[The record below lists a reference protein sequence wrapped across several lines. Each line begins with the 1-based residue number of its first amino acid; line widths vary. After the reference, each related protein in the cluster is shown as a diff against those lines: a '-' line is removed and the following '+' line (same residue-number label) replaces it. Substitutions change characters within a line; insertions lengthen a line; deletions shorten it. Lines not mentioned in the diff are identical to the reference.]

1 MARSPAAL
9 ALTAGAVVFA
19 ASIYLQ
25 AQADNPGPT
34 ARKPSLSGSPIGQ
47 SATQELLQRYCISCH
62 NARLK
67 TASLALDSVDL
78 QNVAAQPQV
87 WEKVVTKLR
96 TAAMPPVGRPR
107 PDAATYDAAAGW
119 LEGELDRAAKSNP
132 HPGVRP
138 PLHRLNRSEYKNA
151 ARDLLAL
158 DDLPREMEIDVL
170 LPADDASYGFD
181 NIADALGTSPTLI
194 ERYLSAAQKISR
206 LAIGDAATPLIVDTY
221 KLPPQLPQ
229 EDRFDGLPYGTRG
242 GIRIERFFP
251 LDGEYTFRMILGGA
265 RSPDRHDLELL
276 IDGERAQVFT
286 IDGRGRGRGRAGG
299 PSTAPAPG
307 QAPASLT
314 LGLIEQAP
322 PDYQVKRFVPAGHHT
337 VIATF
342 VKKTSAAVEDVLRP
356 FSRSGQAGAPAQP
369 ALASVTITG
378 PLAAAGPGDTASR
391 RRILT
396 CHPNGANQ
404 ESACAKE
411 ILSTL
416 AKRAYRRPVGDE
428 DLQTL
433 LTFYEAGRAEGSFEA
448 GIQRALE
455 RMLVSPYFL
464 FRAER
469 DPAAPAGRISDLEL
483 ASRLSF
489 FLWSSIPDDALIDVA
504 ARNSLHDPVE
514 LERQVKRMLADP
526 RASALVDNFASQWLF
541 LRNVDAASPDPRVF
555 PDFDEALRRAMRRE
569 TELFVHDVLAN
580 DRSVRELLTA
590 DYTFLNE
597 RLARHYG
604 VAGVYGD
611 QFRRVSIADTPRRGL
626 LGHASLLTVTS
637 YAHRTS
643 PVLRGK
649 WMLDNLLG
657 APPPPPP
664 PDIPALQETNN
675 KTGKALTMREAMEQH
690 RANPSCAG
698 CHARMDPLGFA
709 LENYDAVGRW
719 RTQAANTPIDASGT
733 LPDGTRFDGARGLID
748 AILRRPDAFATT
760 VTERLMTYAIGRGIE
775 YFDAPAV
782 RAIRRDAAAQDY
794 RFSAI
799 VLGIVNSVPFQ
810 MRATAGGRASSASAA
825 LRRTVHMPGV
835 EAGPKRPGLR
845 GGSERPGLQGRSERP
860 GLQSDR
866 GEH

>member
-1 MARSPAAL
+1 MARSAAAF
-9 ALTAGAVVFA
+9 ALTAGAAVFA

-25 AQADNPGPT
+25 AQAV
-34 ARKPSLSGSPIGQ
+34 
-47 SATQELLQRYCISCH
+47 SAGAADTQQLLQRYCISCH
-62 NARLK
+62 NTRVK
-67 TASLALDSVDL
+67 TAALALDAVDL

-107 PDAATYDAAAGW
+107 PDAAAYDAAAGW

-132 HPGVRP
+132 NPGVRP

-181 NIADALGTSPTLI
+181 NIADALGTSPSLI

-265 RSPDRHDLELL
+265 RSSDRHDLELL

-286 IDGRGRGRGRAGG
+286 IEGRGRGRGRGA
-299 PSTAPAPG
+299 APASGPAAG
-307 QAPASLT
+307 AAPASLALT
-314 LGLIEQAP
+314 LIEQAP

-356 FSRSGQAGAPAQP
+356 FSRSGQAGAPPQP
-369 ALASVTITG
+369 TLASVTITG
-378 PLAAAGPGDTASR
+378 PVAAAGPGDTASR
-391 RRILT
+391 RRIFT
-396 CHPNGANQ
+396 CRPASPEQ
-404 ESACAKE
+404 EAPCAKE
-411 ILSTL
+411 IVSTL
-416 AKRAYRRPVGDE
+416 AKRAYRRPVTDE

-433 LTFYEAGRAEGSFEA
+433 LTFYNTGRAEGGFEV

-455 RMLVSPYFL
+455 RVLVSPYFL

-469 DPAAPAGRISDLEL
+469 DPGAPAGRISDLEL

-489 FLWSSIPDDALIDVA
+489 FLWSSIPDDALIDVG
-504 ARNSLHDPVE
+504 ARNALHEPAE

-541 LRNVDAASPDPRVF
+541 LRNVDAAAPDPRVF

-611 QFRRVSIADTPRRGL
+611 HFRRVSIAGTPRRGL

-657 APPPPPP
+657 SPPPPPP
-664 PDIPALQETNN
+664 PDIPALQETN

-690 RANPSCAG
+690 RANPSCAS

-760 VTERLMTYAIGRGIE
+760 VIERLMTYAIGRGIE
-775 YFDAPAV
+775 HFDAPAI

-799 VLGIVNSVPFQ
+799 VLGIVKSVPFQ
-810 MRATAGGRASSASAA
+810 MRARVGPASSASAYNSA
-825 LRRTVHMPGV
+825 LESPDHVH
-835 EAGPKRPGLR
+835 
-845 GGSERPGLQGRSERP
+845 
-860 GLQSDR
+860 
-866 GEH
+866 

>member
-1 MARSPAAL
+1 MSRTPAAL
-9 ALTAGAVVFA
+9 ALTAGAAVFA
-19 ASIYLQ
+19 ASIYLH
-25 AQADNPGPT
+25 AQAPVTSAG
-34 ARKPSLSGSPIGQ
+34 ASSRASLSGSPEIGRA
-47 SATQELLQRYCISCH
+47 SAQQVLQRYCISCH

-67 TASLALDSVDL
+67 TASLALDGVDL

-87 WEKVVTKLR
+87 WEKVVAKLR
-96 TAAMPPVGRPR
+96 TAAMPPIGRPR
-107 PDAATYDAAAGW
+107 PDAATYDALASW
-119 LEGELDRAAKSNP
+119 LEGELDRAARSNP
-132 HPGVRP
+132 NPGVRP
-138 PLHRLNRSEYKNA
+138 PLHRLNRTEYKNA

-158 DDLPREMEIDVL
+158 DDLPREMDIDVL

-206 LAIGDAATPLIVDTY
+206 LAIGDAATPMIVDTY

-251 LDGEYTFRMILGGA
+251 LDGEYTFRMVLGGP

-276 IDGERAQVFT
+276 IDGERVQAFT
-286 IDGRGRGRGRAGG
+286 IDGRGRGRGRGAG
-299 PSTAPAPG
+299 P
-307 QAPASLT
+307 APASQT
-314 LGLIEQAP
+314 LALIEQAP

-356 FSRSGQAGAPAQP
+356 FSRSGQAGAPPQP
-369 ALASVTITG
+369 TLASVTITG

-391 RRILT
+391 RRIFT
-396 CHPNGANQ
+396 CHPAHAS
-404 ESACAKE
+404 EEAACAKE
-411 ILSTL
+411 IVSTL

-428 DLQTL
+428 DLQPL

-455 RMLVSPYFL
+455 RILVSPYFL

-469 DPAAPAGRISDLEL
+469 APGGPVGRISDLEL

-489 FLWSSIPDDALIDVA
+489 FLWSSIPDDALIEVA
-504 ARNSLHDPVE
+504 ARHALSAPAE

-526 RASALVDNFASQWLF
+526 RASALVDNFAAQWLF
-541 LRNVDAASPDPRVF
+541 LRNVDAAAPDPRVF

-580 DRSVRELLTA
+580 DRSVTELLTA

-664 PDIPALQETNN
+664 PDIPALQETNTR
-675 KTGKALTMREAMEQH
+675 TGKALTMREAMEQH
-690 RANPSCAG
+690 RANPSCAS
-698 CHARMDPLGFA
+698 CHGRMDPLGFA

-719 RTQAANTPIDASGT
+719 RTQAANTPIDASGA
-733 LPDGTRFDGARGLID
+733 LPDGTRFNGARGLID
-748 AILRRPDAFATT
+748 AILRRPEGFANT

-775 YFDAPAV
+775 YFDAPAI
-782 RAIRRDAAAQDY
+782 REIRRDAAAHDY

-799 VLGIVNSVPFQ
+799 VLGIVKSVPFQ
-810 MRATAGGRASSASAA
+810 MRATSVGPAFRAGLVRPTLKESAYN
-825 LRRTVHMPGV
+825 TV
-835 EAGPKRPGLR
+835 L
-845 GGSERPGLQGRSERP
+845 GSP
-860 GLQSDR
+860 D
-866 GEH
+866 HVH

>member
-1 MARSPAAL
+1 
-9 ALTAGAVVFA
+9 
-19 ASIYLQ
+19 
-25 AQADNPGPT
+25 
-34 ARKPSLSGSPIGQ
+34 
-47 SATQELLQRYCISCH
+47 
-62 NARLK
+62 
-67 TASLALDSVDL
+67 
-78 QNVAAQPQV
+78 
-87 WEKVVTKLR
+87 
-96 TAAMPPVGRPR
+96 
-107 PDAATYDAAAGW
+107 
-119 LEGELDRAAKSNP
+119 
-132 HPGVRP
+132 
-138 PLHRLNRSEYKNA
+138 LNRAEYKNA

-181 NIADALGTSPTLI
+181 NIADALGTSPTLV

-206 LAIGDAATPLIVDTY
+206 LAIGDASTPMIVDTY
-221 KLPPQLPQ
+221 KIPPQLPQ

-242 GIRIERFFP
+242 GIKIERFFP

-276 IDGERAQVFT
+276 IDGERIQTFT
-286 IDGRGRGRGRAGG
+286 IDGRGRGRGRGNAG
-299 PSTAPAPG
+299 PSTPPAPG
-307 QAPASLT
+307 RAPASAT
-314 LGLIEQAP
+314 LALIEQAA

-342 VKKTSAAVEDVLRP
+342 VKKTSAAVEDVVRP
-356 FSRSGQAGAPAQP
+356 FSRSGQSNAPAQP
-369 ALASVTITG
+369 SLASVTITG
-378 PLAAAGPGDTASR
+378 PHAASGPGDTASR
-391 RRILT
+391 RRIFT
-396 CHPNGANQ
+396 CHPARGAP
-404 ESACAKE
+404 EAACAKD
-411 ILSTL
+411 IVAAL
-416 AKRAYRRPVGDE
+416 AKRAYRRPVTDQ
-428 DLQTL
+428 DLRTL
-433 LTFYEAGRAEGSFEA
+433 LPFYESGRAEAGFEA

-455 RMLVSPYFL
+455 RILVSPYFL

-469 DPAAPAGRISDLEL
+469 DPARAPGRISDLEL

-489 FLWSSIPDDALIDVA
+489 FLWSSSPDDELIDVA
-504 ARNSLHDPVE
+504 ARDALSAPPE

-526 RASALVDNFASQWLF
+526 RASALVDNFAAQWLF
-541 LRNVDAASPDPRVF
+541 LRNVDAAAPDPRVF

-590 DYTFLNE
+590 DYTFVNE

-604 VAGVYGD
+604 IGGVYGD
-611 QFRRVSIADTPRRGL
+611 QFRRVSIAGTPRRGL

-664 PDIPALQETNN
+664 PDIPALQETNA

-690 RANPSCAG
+690 RANPSCAS

-719 RTQAANTPIDASGT
+719 RTQAANAAIDVSGT
-733 LPDGTRFDGARGLID
+733 LPDGTAFQGARGLID
-748 AILRRPDAFATT
+748 AILRRPEGFATT
-760 VTERLMTYAIGRGIE
+760 VTERLLTYALGRGVE
-775 YFDAPAV
+775 YYDAPAI
-782 RAIRRDAAAQDY
+782 RAIQRDAAAQDY

-799 VLGIVNSVPFQ
+799 VLGIVKSVPFQ
-810 MRATAGGRASSASAA
+810 MRTSGARAADNRIDGRPDH
-825 LRRTVHMPGV
+825 VH
-835 EAGPKRPGLR
+835 
-845 GGSERPGLQGRSERP
+845 
-860 GLQSDR
+860 
-866 GEH
+866 

>member
-1 MARSPAAL
+1 
-9 ALTAGAVVFA
+9 
-19 ASIYLQ
+19 
-25 AQADNPGPT
+25 
-34 ARKPSLSGSPIGQ
+34 
-47 SATQELLQRYCISCH
+47 
-62 NARLK
+62 
-67 TASLALDSVDL
+67 
-78 QNVAAQPQV
+78 
-87 WEKVVTKLR
+87 
-96 TAAMPPVGRPR
+96 MPPAGRPR
-107 PDAATYDAAAGW
+107 PDTATYDAVASW
-119 LEGELDRAAKSNP
+119 LEGELDRAAASNP
-132 HPGVRP
+132 NPGVRP
-138 PLHRLNRSEYKNA
+138 PLHRLNRTEYKNA

-206 LAIGDAATPLIVDTY
+206 LAIGDASTPVIVDTY
-221 KLPPQLPQ
+221 KIPPQLPQ

-276 IDGERAQVFT
+276 LDGERVQAFT
-286 IDGRGRGRGRAGG
+286 VDGRGRGRGRGNGG
-299 PSTAPAPG
+299 P
-307 QAPASLT
+307 APASAT
-314 LGLIEQAP
+314 LAFIEQAP
-322 PDYQVKRFVPAGHHT
+322 PDYQIKRFVPAGHHT

-369 ALASVTITG
+369 TLASVTITG

-391 RRILT
+391 RRIFSCQPGRGPT
-396 CHPNGANQ
+396 GPQ
-404 ESACAKE
+404 ESACATE
-411 ILSTL
+411 IVTTL
-416 AKRAYRRPVGDE
+416 AKRAYRRPVSDE

-433 LTFYEAGRAEGSFEA
+433 LPFYEAGRAEGGFEG

-455 RMLVSPYFL
+455 RILVSPYFL

-469 DPAAPAGRISDLEL
+469 APARAAGRISDLEL

-489 FLWSSIPDDALIDVA
+489 FLWSSIPDDELIDAA
-504 ARNSLHDPVE
+504 ARNALSAPAE

-526 RASALVDNFASQWLF
+526 RASALVDNFAAQWLF
-541 LRNVDAASPDPRVF
+541 LRNVDAAAPDPRVF

-569 TELFVHDVLAN
+569 TELFVHEVLAN
-580 DRSVRELLTA
+580 DRSVTELLTA

-611 QFRRVSIADTPRRGL
+611 QFRRVSLAGTPRRGL

-664 PDIPALQETNN
+664 PDIPALQETNT

-690 RANPSCAG
+690 RANPSCAS

-719 RTQAANTPIDASGT
+719 RTQAASTAIDASGA
-733 LPDGTRFDGARGLID
+733 LPDGTRFEGARGLIE

-760 VTERLMTYAIGRGIE
+760 VTERLLTYAIGRGPE

-782 RAIRRDAAAQDY
+782 RTIRRDAAAQDY

-799 VLGIVNSVPFQ
+799 VLGIVKSVPFQ
-810 MRATAGGRASSASAA
+810 MRTAGVGPTLQAGHAPGLKGPAYTPPRVGPAFQAGRAPD
-825 LRRTVHMPGV
+825 HD
-835 EAGPKRPGLR
+835 K
-845 GGSERPGLQGRSERP
+845 
-860 GLQSDR
+860 SDR

>member
-1 MARSPAAL
+1 MSRSPAVLAL
-9 ALTAGAVVFA
+9 AAGAAVVA

-25 AQADNPGPT
+25 AQVP
-34 ARKPSLSGSPIGQ
+34 ARTTPAVSQPAATGQ
-47 SATQELLQRYCISCH
+47 SDTQQVLQRYCISCH

-67 TASLALDSVDL
+67 TASLALDGVDL
-78 QNVAAQPQV
+78 QNVGAQPQV
-87 WEKVVTKLR
+87 WEKVVAKLR
-96 TAAMPPVGRPR
+96 TAAMPPIGRPR
-107 PDAATYDAAAGW
+107 PEAATYDAVASW
-119 LEGELDRAAKSNP
+119 LESELDRAATSHPN
-132 HPGVRP
+132 PGVRP
-138 PLHRLNRSEYKNA
+138 SLHRLNRTEYKNA
-151 ARDLLAL
+151 ARDLLAIG
-158 DDLPREMEIDVL
+158 DLPREMAIDVL

-206 LAIGDAATPLIVDTY
+206 LAIGDAATPMIVDTY

-299 PSTAPAPG
+299 P
-307 QAPASLT
+307 APASQT
-314 LGLIEQAP
+314 LAFIEQAP

-369 ALASVTITG
+369 TLASVTITG

-391 RRILT
+391 RRIFT
-396 CHPNGANQ
+396 CHPNGSTR

-411 ILSTL
+411 ILSAL
-416 AKRAYRRPVGDE
+416 AKRAYRRPVDDE

-433 LTFYEAGRAEGSFEA
+433 LPFYEAGRVEGGFEA
-448 GIQRALE
+448 GIERALE
-455 RMLVSPYFL
+455 RILVSPYFL

-469 DPAAPAGRISDLEL
+469 DPGGAAAGRISDLEL

-489 FLWSSIPDDALIDVA
+489 FLWSSIPDDALIDLA
-504 ARNSLHDPVE
+504 ARNALSAPAE

-526 RASALVDNFASQWLF
+526 RASALVDNFAAQWLF

-580 DRSVRELLTA
+580 DRSVTELLTA

-611 QFRRVSIADTPRRGL
+611 QFRRVSMADTPRRGL
-626 LGHASLLTVTS
+626 LGQASLLTVTS

-664 PDIPALQETNN
+664 PDIPALQETNT

-690 RANPSCAG
+690 RANPSCAS
-698 CHARMDPLGFA
+698 CHGRMDPLGFA

-719 RTQAANTPIDASGT
+719 RTQAANTPIDASGA
-733 LPDGTRFDGARGLID
+733 LPDGTRFNGARGLID
-748 AILRRPDAFATT
+748 AILRRPDAFAST
-760 VTERLMTYAIGRGIE
+760 VTERLMTYATGRGIE
-775 YFDAPAV
+775 YFDAPAI

-799 VLGIVNSVPFQ
+799 VLGIVKSVPFQ
-810 MRATAGGRASSASAA
+810 MRATSAT
-825 LRRTVHMPGV
+825 RTAYNRTEGSPDHVH
-835 EAGPKRPGLR
+835 
-845 GGSERPGLQGRSERP
+845 
-860 GLQSDR
+860 
-866 GEH
+866 

>member
-1 MARSPAAL
+1 MSRSPAAL
-9 ALTAGAVVFA
+9 AIVAAAAVFT
-19 ASIYLQ
+19 ASIHVR
-25 AQADNPGPT
+25 AQAP
-34 ARKPSLSGSPIGQ
+34 ASPPAAATGQ
-47 SATQELLQRYCISCH
+47 SATQQVLQRYCISCH
-62 NARLK
+62 NARLR
-67 TASLALDSVDL
+67 TGSLALDGVDL
-78 QNVAAQPQV
+78 QDIGAHQQT

-96 TAAMPPVGRPR
+96 TAAMPPAGRPR
-107 PDAATYDAAAGW
+107 PDAATYDRVASW
-119 LEGELDRAAKSNP
+119 LETELDRIAAARPN
-132 HPGVRP
+132 PGVRP
-138 PLHRLNRSEYKNA
+138 PLHRLNRTEYKNA

-181 NIADALGTSPTLI
+181 NIADALGTSPTLV

-221 KLPPQLPQ
+221 KIPPQLPQ

-251 LDGEYTFRMILGGA
+251 LDGEYTFRMVLGGA

-276 IDGERAQVFT
+276 IDGERVQVFT
-286 IDGRGRGRGRAGG
+286 IDGRGRGRGRGNAG
-299 PSTAPAPG
+299 P
-307 QAPASLT
+307 APASAT
-314 LGLIEQAP
+314 LALIEQAA
-322 PDYQVKRFVPAGHHT
+322 PDYQVRRFVPAGHHT

-342 VKKTSAAVEDVLRP
+342 VKKTSAAVEDVVRP
-356 FSRSGQAGAPAQP
+356 FSRSGQANAPAQP
-369 ALASVTITG
+369 SLASVTITG
-378 PLAAAGPGDTASR
+378 PLTAAGPGETASR
-391 RRILT
+391 RRIFT
-396 CHPNGANQ
+396 CHPARGAQ
-404 ESACAKE
+404 ETECARE
-411 ILSTL
+411 IVGAV
-416 AKRAYRRPVGDE
+416 AKRAYRRPLTDD
-428 DLQTL
+428 DLRTL
-433 LTFYEAGRAEGSFEA
+433 LPFYDAGRAEAGFEA

-455 RMLVSPYFL
+455 RILVSPYFL

-469 DPAAPAGRISDLEL
+469 DPARAPGRISDLEL

-489 FLWSSIPDDALIDVA
+489 FLWSSIPDDELVDVA
-504 ARNSLHDPVE
+504 SRNALSAPPE
-514 LERQVKRMLADP
+514 LERQVRRMLADP
-526 RASALVDNFASQWLF
+526 RASALVDNFAAQWLF
-541 LRNVDAASPDPRVF
+541 LRNVDAAAPDPRVF

-580 DRSVRELLTA
+580 DRSVLELLTA
-590 DYTFLNE
+590 DYTFVNE

-604 VAGVYGD
+604 ISGVYGD
-611 QFRRVSIADTPRRGL
+611 QFRRVSIAGTPRRGL

-664 PDIPALQETNN
+664 PDIPALQETNA

-690 RANPSCAG
+690 RANPSCAS

-719 RTQAANTPIDASGT
+719 RTQAANAAIDVSGM
-733 LPDGTRFDGARGLID
+733 LPDGTAFQGSRGLIE

-760 VTERLMTYAIGRGIE
+760 VTERLLTYAVGRGVE
-775 YFDAPAV
+775 YFDAPAI
-782 RAIRRDAAAQDY
+782 RAIRRDAAAHDY

-799 VLGIVNSVPFQ
+799 VLGIVKSVPFQ
-810 MRATAGGRASSASAA
+810 MRTAGT
-825 LRRTVHMPGV
+825 RTAYNRIEGSPDHVH
-835 EAGPKRPGLR
+835 
-845 GGSERPGLQGRSERP
+845 
-860 GLQSDR
+860 
-866 GEH
+866 

>member
-1 MARSPAAL
+1 MSRSTAAVVVAAGIA
-9 ALTAGAVVFA
+9 ALTA
-19 ASIYLQ
+19 YLQ
-25 AQADNPGPT
+25 AQTPAGTP
-34 ARKPSLSGSPIGQ
+34 AAASAGQ
-47 SATQELLQRYCISCH
+47 AAAQQTLQRYCISCH
-62 NARLK
+62 NERLK
-67 TASLALDSVDL
+67 TGSLALDGVDL
-78 QNVAAQPQV
+78 QNISAHPQI
-87 WEKVVTKLR
+87 WEKVVSKLR
-96 TAAMPPVGRPR
+96 TAAMPPAGRPR
-107 PDAATYDAAAGW
+107 PDAATYDAVASW
-119 LEGELDRAAKSNP
+119 LEGELDRAAASNP
-132 HPGVRP
+132 NPGVRP
-138 PLHRLNRSEYKNA
+138 PLHRLNRTEYKNA

-158 DDLPREMEIDVL
+158 EDLPREMEIDVL

-206 LAIGDAATPLIVDTY
+206 LAIGDASTPVIVDTY
-221 KLPPQLPQ
+221 KIPSQLPQ

-251 LDGEYTFRMILGGA
+251 LDGENTFRMILGGA

-276 IDGERAQVFT
+276 LDGERVQVFT
-286 IDGRGRGRGRAGG
+286 VDGRGRGRGRGNGG
-299 PSTAPAPG
+299 P
-307 QAPASLT
+307 APASAT
-314 LGLIEQAP
+314 LAFIEQAP
-322 PDYQVKRFVPAGHHT
+322 PDYQIKRFVPAGHHT
-337 VIATF
+337 VVATF

-369 ALASVTITG
+369 TLASVTITG

-391 RRILT
+391 RRIFS
-396 CHPNGANQ
+396 CHPGRGPSTGLGAGPSTPLGAGQQ
-404 ESACAKE
+404 EGACAKE
-411 ILSTL
+411 IVATL
-416 AKRAYRRPVGDE
+416 AKRAYRRPVSDE

-433 LTFYEAGRAEGSFEA
+433 LPFYEAGRAEGGFEG

-455 RMLVSPYFL
+455 RILVSPYFL

-469 DPAAPAGRISDLEL
+469 APAVAAGRISDLEL

-489 FLWSSIPDDALIDVA
+489 FLWSSIPDDALIDAA
-504 ARNSLHDPVE
+504 ARNALSAPAE

-526 RASALVDNFASQWLF
+526 RASALVDNFAAQWLF
-541 LRNVDAASPDPRVF
+541 LRNVDAAAPDPRVF

-580 DRSVRELLTA
+580 DRSVTELLTA

-611 QFRRVSIADTPRRGL
+611 QFRRVSLAGTPRRGL

-664 PDIPALQETNN
+664 PDIPALQETNT

-690 RANPSCAG
+690 RANPSCAS

-719 RTQAANTPIDASGT
+719 RTQAASTAIDASGA
-733 LPDGTRFDGARGLID
+733 LPDGTRFEGARGLIE

-760 VTERLMTYAIGRGIE
+760 VTERLLTYAIGRGPE

-782 RAIRRDAAAQDY
+782 RTVRRDAAAQDY

-799 VLGIVNSVPFQ
+799 VLGIVKSVPFQ
-810 MRATAGGRASSASAA
+810 MRVKPADSNT
-825 LRRTVHMPGV
+825 TH
-835 EAGPKRPGLR
+835 
-845 GGSERPGLQGRSERP
+845 
-860 GLQSDR
+860 
-866 GEH
+866 

>member
-1 MARSPAAL
+1 MSRSPAAL
-9 ALTAGAVVFA
+9 ALVAAAAVFTA
-19 ASIYLQ
+19 SMYLQ
-25 AQADNPGPT
+25 AQAP
-34 ARKPSLSGSPIGQ
+34 ASSAAASRPSAFRVGNRSA
-47 SATQELLQRYCISCH
+47 ATQQVLQRYCISCH

-67 TASLALDSVDL
+67 TASLALDGVDL
-78 QNVAAQPQV
+78 QKVGTHPEI

-96 TAAMPPVGRPR
+96 TTAMPPAGRPR
-107 PDAATYDAAAGW
+107 PDAATYDRVATW
-119 LEGELDRAAKSNP
+119 LETELDRASASNP
-132 HPGVRP
+132 NPGVRP
-138 PLHRLNRSEYKNA
+138 SLHRLNRSEYKNA

-206 LAIGDAATPLIVDTY
+206 LAVGDASTPLIVDTY
-221 KLPPQLPQ
+221 KIPPQLPQ

-251 LDGEYTFRMILGGA
+251 LDGEYTFRMVLGGA

-276 IDGERAQVFT
+276 IDGERVEVFNV
-286 IDGRGRGRGRAGG
+286 DGRGRGRGRGTG
-299 PSTAPAPG
+299 P
-307 QAPASLT
+307 APASAT
-314 LGLIEQAP
+314 LALIEQAP
-322 PDYQVKRFVPAGHHT
+322 PEHQVKRFVPAGHHT
-337 VIATF
+337 VVATF
-342 VKKTSAAVEDVLRP
+342 IKKTSAAAEDVLRP
-356 FSRSGQAGAPAQP
+356 FSRSGQANAPAQP
-369 ALASVTITG
+369 TLASVTISG
-378 PLAAAGPGDTASR
+378 PVAASGAGDTASR
-391 RRILT
+391 RRIFT
-396 CHPNGANQ
+396 CHPSRGDQ
-404 ESACAKE
+404 ESVCAKQ
-411 ILSTL
+411 IVTAL
-416 AKRAYRRPVGDE
+416 AKQAYRRPVGGD
-428 DLQTL
+428 DLETL
-433 LTFYEAGRAEGSFEA
+433 LPFYEAGRAEGGFDA

-455 RMLVSPYFL
+455 RILVSPYFL

-469 DPAAPAGRISDLEL
+469 DPARAPGRISDLEL

-489 FLWSSIPDDALIDVA
+489 FLWSSLPDDALVDAA
-504 ARNSLHDPVE
+504 ARNALSEPAE

-526 RASALVDNFASQWLF
+526 RASALVDNFAAQWLF

-580 DRSVRELLTA
+580 DRSVTDLLTA

-611 QFRRVSIADTPRRGL
+611 QFRRVSIAGTPRRGL

-664 PDIPALQETNN
+664 ADIPALQETNT

-719 RTQAANTPIDASGT
+719 RTQAANTAIDASGT
-733 LPDGTRFDGARGLID
+733 LPDGTRFDGARGLIE

-760 VTERLMTYAIGRGIE
+760 VTERLMTYAIGRGVE
-775 YFDAPAV
+775 YFDAPAI
-782 RAIRRDAAAQDY
+782 RAIRRDAAGQDY

-799 VLGIVNSVPFQ
+799 VLGIVKSVPFQ
-810 MRATAGGRASSASAA
+810 MRAGSAGRASQA
-825 LRRTVHMPGV
+825 RHT
-835 EAGPKRPGLR
+835 PGLR
-845 GGSERPGLQGRSERP
+845 GPAYANA
-860 GLQSDR
+860 DR